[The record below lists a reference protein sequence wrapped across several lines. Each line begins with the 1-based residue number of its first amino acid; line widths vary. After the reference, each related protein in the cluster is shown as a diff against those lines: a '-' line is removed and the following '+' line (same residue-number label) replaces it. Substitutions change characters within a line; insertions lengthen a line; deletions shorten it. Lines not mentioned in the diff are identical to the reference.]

1 MSGVSFTK
9 VTADEAGIRLDR
21 WFKRH
26 HADLSHGGL
35 EKLLRKGQVKV
46 DGKKAKSNTRL
57 EEGQEI
63 RVPPFPPASA
73 PPTQKKQVKI
83 FVSEEEAEDLRR
95 RVLYKDDHVLIIDK
109 PVGLAVQGGSKT
121 TKHLDAMLD
130 VLQFDAAE
138 RPRLV
143 HRLDKDTS
151 GVLVLARTVKAAG
164 ELSKL
169 FQTKEVRKL
178 YWAIV
183 VGTPRPTKG
192 QVNAPLNKVGGAG
205 GEKVVYDEENGKRA
219 VTFYQVVEKA
229 AKAAS
234 WLVLEPL
241 TGRTHQLRVHCQ
253 LMETPI
259 VGDGKYGGAESFAL
273 GDSVQSRLH
282 LHARGIKFR
291 SPTGKQIEVFAP
303 LAAHMV
309 ETWKFLDFDAKNPEA
324 SDFSIF
330 EG

>member
-1 MSGVSFTK
+1 MSGVSLVK

-26 HADLSHGGL
+26 HETLTHGGL
-35 EKLLRKGQVKV
+35 EKLLRKGQVRV

-63 RVPPFPPASA
+63 RVPPFKVTEHSQ
-73 PPTQKKQVKI
+73 QKKQQAKI
-83 FVSEEEAEDLRR
+83 YVSEEEAEELRN
-95 RVLYKDDHVLIIDK
+95 RVLYKDDHVLVINK

-130 VLQFDAAE
+130 VLQFDALE

-151 GVLVLARTVKAAG
+151 GVLVLARTVRAAG
-164 ELSKL
+164 ELAKL
-169 FQTKEVRKL
+169 FKTKEVRKI
-178 YWAIV
+178 YWAAV
-183 VGTPRPTKG
+183 VGTPRPPKG
-192 QVNAPLNKVGGAG
+192 QISAPLNKVGGAG

-219 VTFYQVVEKA
+219 LTYYQVIENA
-229 AKAAS
+229 AKIAS
-234 WLVLEPL
+234 WLVMEPM

-253 LMETPI
+253 LMNTPI

-273 GDSVQSRLH
+273 GDSVQSKMH

-291 SPTGKQIEVFAP
+291 SPTGKQVEVFAP
-303 LAAHMV
+303 LAEHMLQ
-309 ETWKFLDFDAKNPEA
+309 TWKFLEFDAGNPEA
-324 SDFSIF
+324 SDFSVF
-330 EG
+330 VD